1 MSLIAE
7 GRHAAAVAVKRPA
20 VREVE
25 ESSAL
30 ASTWGAFWRSRALV
44 WVAGCLGFA
53 WLGSAGGIHALDP
66 AGVSSSFGR
75 IGNVLM
81 SPAVRWDSTW
91 YLQIAGHGYRTL
103 QTTAFFPLYPMLT
116 RGLSVLTQSL
126 PLAGMAI
133 SLGALFVAFVIV
145 RRLSEFELGA
155 RPARAAVDL
164 LAFTPMAVFFS
175 AIYTESLFLALSAGT
190 FYAARRGRW
199 WAAGLLGALASA
211 TRLSGLLLVVPMLL
225 FFLYGP
231 RDDCPPARP
240 GTRWRPRYRVTPQV
254 LWVALIPCGAAAFA
268 GYLALRG
275 FGPLSP
281 MTAEGQFWARET
293 VTPLRGLIAGVS
305 AAFSQARLVSHGFA
319 VYSYVGQSTMQLAV
333 LCVAGAALIGT
344 FRRLPIAYGAYSAV
358 ALLLAISSTVG
369 GLGLVSFDRYACVI
383 FPLYMTAG
391 AWSSERGL
399 TRKLVLVSSLL
410 LAFSAV
416 QFATWR
422 FVA

>member
-1 MSLIAE
+1 MSSIADA
-7 GRHAAAVAVKRPA
+7 RHAAAVAVERPS

-44 WVAGCLGFA
+44 WVVGCLGFA
-53 WLGSAGGIHALDP
+53 SLGNS
-66 AGVSSSFGR
+66 GVFGVPDTTRLSSSFGR
-75 IGNVLM
+75 VGNVLM
-81 SPAVRWDSTW
+81 SPAIRWDSIW

-103 QTTAFFPLYPMLT
+103 QATAFFPLYPLLM

-126 PLAGMAI
+126 ALAGILI
-133 SLGALFVAFVIV
+133 SFGTLFVAFVIV
-145 RRLSEFELGA
+145 RRLTELELGA

-164 LAFTPMAVFFS
+164 LAFTPLAVFFS

-211 TRLSGLLLVVPMLL
+211 TRLTGLLLVVPVLLL
-225 FFLYGP
+225 FFYGP

-254 LWVALIPCGAAAFA
+254 LWVALIPCGTLAFA

-281 MTAEGQFWARET
+281 MTAEGQFWARHT
-293 VTPLRGLIAGVS
+293 VTPLDGFLAGVS
-305 AAFSQARLVSHGFA
+305 AAFSQVQLVSHGF
-319 VYSYVGQSTMQLAV
+319 VTYSYKGQAAMQLVV
-333 LCVAGAALIGT
+333 LCVAGAALVGT
-344 FRRLPIAYGAYSAV
+344 FRRLPMAYGAYSAM

-391 AWSSERGL
+391 AWSIDRGL
-399 TRKLVLVSSLL
+399 RRALVLVSSLL
-410 LAFSAV
+410 LVLCAV
-416 QFATWR
+416 EFATWH